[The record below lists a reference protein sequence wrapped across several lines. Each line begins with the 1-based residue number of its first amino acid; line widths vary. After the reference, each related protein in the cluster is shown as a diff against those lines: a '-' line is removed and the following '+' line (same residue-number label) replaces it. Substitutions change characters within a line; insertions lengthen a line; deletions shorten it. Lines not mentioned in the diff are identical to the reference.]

1 MIDRLSPRIRPDR
14 APAGTQRWRS
24 LLFLHWEVPVQTL
37 RALVPE
43 DLEIDTFDG
52 RGFVGL
58 VPFEM
63 RDIKP
68 SWLPRSLAFNFLETN
83 VRTYVVH
90 RGRPGV
96 YFFSLDANSR
106 LAVWAARAGWSL
118 PYRYSVMTSNA
129 NELGE
134 QCYTSCR
141 PRTQGSSRVR
151 FSIADELG
159 VSEDETIESFLLER
173 YLLFVKHRDAIYEG
187 QVHHAPYVARQVC
200 LHEVEDSLVSAAGFR
215 ELAGLPAMSHYSDGV
230 DVEVFSIQRCQP

>member
-1 MIDRLSPRIRPDR
+1 M
-14 APAGTQRWRS
+14 
-24 LLFLHWEVPVQTL
+24 QTL
-37 RALVPE
+37 RALVPAG
-43 DLEIDTFDG
+43 LEIDTFEG

-68 SWLPRSLAFNFLETN
+68 SWLPHSLAFNFLETN

-90 RGRPGV
+90 QGRPGV

-118 PYRYSVMTSNA
+118 PYRFSVMTSST

-134 QCYTSCR
+134 HSYTSRR

-151 FSIADELG
+151 FSVADELG
-159 VSEDETIESFLLER
+159 VSEDETVDSFLLER
-173 YLLFVKHRDAIYEG
+173 YLLFVQHRDAIYEG
-187 QVHHAPYVARQVC
+187 QVHHAPYVARRVC
-200 LHEVEDSLVSAAGFR
+200 LHEVKDSLVSAAGFG
-215 ELAGLPAMSHYSDGV
+215 ELAGSPDLYHYSDGV
-230 DVEVFSIQRCQP
+230 DVEVFGIRRCEP